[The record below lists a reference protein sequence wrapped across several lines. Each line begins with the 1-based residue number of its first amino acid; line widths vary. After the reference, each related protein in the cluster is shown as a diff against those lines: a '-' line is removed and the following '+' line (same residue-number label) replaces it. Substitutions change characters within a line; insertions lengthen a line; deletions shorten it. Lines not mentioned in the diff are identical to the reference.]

1 MNAEEN
7 KRLALEFFEALAR
20 LFRGENVDISPFL
33 AEDVEWNLPKS
44 VTQIVGLPEKTI
56 GRGEAIKVV
65 SGVGNVYVPESTKF
79 EILSAVAEGD
89 RVALHFS
96 LQAKTSNGKQYE
108 NHYQALLRIND
119 GMIAEIWETFDSAHL
134 LSMFQ

>member
-7 KRLALEFFEALAR
+7 KRLAQEFFEALAK
-20 LFRGENVDISPFL
+20 LFRGENVDISQFL
-33 AEDVEWNLPKS
+33 AKDVEWNLPKS
-44 VTQIVGLPEKTI
+44 VTRSFGLPEKTI
-56 GRGEAIKVV
+56 GRGEAIKLV

-79 EILSAVAEGD
+79 EFLSWVAEGD

-96 LQAKTSNGKQYE
+96 LQAETSNGKQYE
-108 NHYQALLRIND
+108 NHYQALLRINN
-119 GMIAEIWETFDSAHL
+119 GLIAEIWETFDSAHL